1 VVASAMRVFTA
12 RARVCEEYRSANVP
26 QASAAITQREL
37 IVNADHRSEKK
48 SSVGWKRI
56 VDSDTI

>member
-1 VVASAMRVFTA
+1 MRVFTA